1 MNNILLQ
8 VAKVVPLETIKFEK
22 DTFFEDSENNK
33 NVIDFVLD
41 AEWVSTEKII
51 PSMESLKVTS
61 S

>member
-1 MNNILLQ
+1 M
-8 VAKVVPLETIKFEK
+8 VPLETIKFEK